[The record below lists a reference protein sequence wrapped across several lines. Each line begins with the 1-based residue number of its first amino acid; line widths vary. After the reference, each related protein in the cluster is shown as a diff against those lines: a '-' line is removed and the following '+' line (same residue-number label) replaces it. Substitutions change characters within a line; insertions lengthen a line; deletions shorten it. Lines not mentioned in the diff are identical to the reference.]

1 MCVETFSLD
10 RLPLFPQLGE
20 SERSRAQLRH
30 TLEEVE
36 SSRQDERH
44 SEALEAALQERD
56 REITTLRATE
66 KQKVC

>member
-1 MCVETFSLD
+1 MLKLFLTLD
-10 RLPLFPQLGE
+10 CLFFPQLGE